1 MTDKTKIRVGGPDED
16 QESAG
21 GPLYVRFQDIIMKK
35 IESGE
40 FLPGEKMPSERVLAE
55 VYGINRM
62 TVKSAVNAL
71 VAKGYLYRLQGKG
84 TFIQKKDFH
93 RLNLGLLNES
103 GNLGI
108 TAMVKSQGVKISNK
122 ILTRGVISGS
132 RFFSGKLRIDLAEP
146 VYSLHRI
153 RYGNEEPIA
162 VEYTYVPYRF
172 FPGMEQIDFINVSL
186 YDYMDSKG
194 RMPVTFEQ
202 KFRIIEVSKK
212 EGKYLELEQ
221 GQVVYYFEMIGFDS
235 NNDVVEYTESYTRT
249 DKAEFIFEI
258 NG

>member
-1 MTDKTKIRVGGPDED
+1 MKKEQYG
-16 QESAG
+16 AG
-21 GPLYVRFQDIIMKK
+21 DGMAGQIQQPEEPLYVKFQDIIMKK
-35 IESGE
+35 IEAGE
-40 FLPGEKMPSERVLAE
+40 YLPGERLPSERVLAE
-55 VYGINRM
+55 MYGINRM

-71 VAKGYLYRLQGKG
+71 VSKGYLYRFQGKG
-84 TFIQKKDFH
+84 TFVQKKDFH
-93 RLNLGLLNES
+93 RLNLGLLSES

-132 RFFSGKLRIDLAEP
+132 RYFSGKLEIAQDDP

-172 FPGMEQIDFINVSL
+172 FPGMELIDFKNVSL

-194 RMPVTFEQ
+194 QMPVAFDQ

-212 EGKYLELEQ
+212 EAKYLELEQ
-221 GQVVYYFEMIGFDS
+221 GQVVYYFEMVGLDS
-235 NNDVVEYTESYTRT
+235 AGTVVEYTESYTRT
-249 DKAEFIFEI
+249 DKAEFIFDI

>member
-1 MTDKTKIRVGGPDED
+1 MDERMKM
-16 QESAG
+16 QEE
-21 GPLYVRFQDIIMKK
+21 PLYIRFQDIIMKK
-35 IESGE
+35 IEAGE
-40 FLPGEKMPSERVLAE
+40 YLPGEKLPSERVLAE
-55 VYGINRM
+55 MYGINRM
-62 TVKSAVNAL
+62 TIKSAVNAL
-71 VAKGYLYRLQGKG
+71 ETKGYLYRSQGKG
-84 TFIQKKDFH
+84 TFVQKKDFH
-93 RLNLGLLNES
+93 RLNLGLLSES

-132 RFFSGKLRIDLAEP
+132 RYFSNKLELALDAP

-162 VEYTYVPYRF
+162 VEYTYVPNEF
-172 FPGMEQIDFINVSL
+172 FPGIELIDFKNVSL

-202 KFRIIEVSKK
+202 KFQIIEVSKK

-221 GQVVYYFEMIGFDS
+221 GQVVYYFEMVGLDE
-235 NNDVVEYTESYTRT
+235 NNTIVEYTESYTRT